1 MPHVFLILTIGVF
14 MNFISVA
21 MAEGTAAV
29 APAAQQPDPL
39 MSFLPLILIF
49 AVMYFLLIRPQAK
62 RQKEHKKLIDALS
75 KGDEVLTSGGLLGR
89 VIEIND
95 AFLTLEIAEG
105 SQVLVQRVAVTT
117 VLPKGTMR
125 DLRGS

>member
-1 MPHVFLILTIGVF
+1 

-21 MAEGTAAV
+21 MAEAPAAM

-89 VIEIND
+89 VVEIND

>member
-1 MPHVFLILTIGVF
+1 

-21 MAEGTAAV
+21 MAE
-29 APAAQQPDPL
+29 APAAAAPAMQQPDPF

-62 RQKEHKKLIDALS
+62 RQKEHKALIDALG
-75 KGDEVLTSGGLLGR
+75 KGDEVLTSGGLVGR
-89 VIEIND
+89 VVELND
-95 AFLTLEIAEG
+95 AFLTVEVAEG
-105 SQVLVQRVAVTT
+105 TQILVQRVAVTT
-117 VLPKGTMR
+117 VLPKGTLR

>member
-1 MPHVFLILTIGVF
+1 M
-14 MNFISVA
+14 
-21 MAEGTAAV
+21 
-29 APAAQQPDPL
+29 QQPDPF

-62 RQKEHKKLIDALS
+62 RQKEHKKLIDALG
-75 KGDEVLTSGGLLGR
+75 KGDEVLTSGGVLGR
-89 VIEIND
+89 VVELND
-95 AFLTLEIAEG
+95 AFLTIEIAEG
-105 SQVLVQRVAVTT
+105 TQILIQRVAVST

>member
-1 MPHVFLILTIGVF
+1 
-14 MNFISVA
+14 MNFISTA
-21 MAEGTAAV
+21 MAD
-29 APAAQQPDPL
+29 APAAAAPAMQQPDPL

-62 RQKEHKKLIDALS
+62 RQKEHKKLIDALA

-89 VIEIND
+89 VIELHD
-95 AFLTLEIAEG
+95 AFVTIEVADGTQLL
-105 SQVLVQRVAVTT
+105 LQRVAVVN

>member
-1 MPHVFLILTIGVF
+1 

-21 MAEGTAAV
+21 MAE
-29 APAAQQPDPL
+29 APAAAAPAMQQPDPL

-62 RQKEHKKLIDALS
+62 RQKEHKKLIDALG

-89 VIEIND
+89 VIELND
-95 AFLTLEIAEG
+95 AFLTLEIADG
-105 SQVLVQRVAVTT
+105 AQVLVQRVAVTT

>member
-1 MPHVFLILTIGVF
+1 

-21 MAEGTAAV
+21 MAE
-29 APAAQQPDPL
+29 APAVLVPTPQQPDPL